1 MKVAVNAV
9 VAACALLT
17 TVPSV
22 DAQDVQPVSGI
33 YWLDFSYQDPTW
45 PPYTAV
51 QRSKHVCDVRM
62 GSRFVL
68 EGADPSTGLS
78 GNLDVVLSINL
89 KGPCDGDWSQPATIH
104 GKGTFTGTLR
114 GEDVAFDVNM
124 VAKHEQDWVA
134 HGQWV
139 IQHGR
144 GVHGILRFSGF
155 VGWGGTFLGELRFT
169 P

>member
-1 MKVAVNAV
+1 MKVAVNTL
-9 VAACALLT
+9 VAACALLM
-17 TVPSV
+17 TVPSI
-22 DAQDVQPVSGI
+22 DAQDVQPVSGT

-51 QRSKHVCDVRM
+51 QRSKNVCDVRM

-68 EGADPSTGLS
+68 AGTNPSTDLS
-78 GNLDVVLSINL
+78 GNLDVVLHVSL
-89 KGPCDGDWSQPATIH
+89 KGPCDGDWSQAATIH
-104 GKGTFTGTLR
+104 GKGTLTGTLR
-114 GEDVAFDVNM
+114 GEEVAFDVNM
-124 VAKHEQDWVA
+124 VAKHEQDWIA
-134 HGQWV
+134 YGQWV
-139 IQHGR
+139 IQDGR